1 MGGAVTDVVK
11 RYVPASYR
19 ALVGATNSYDFNIS
33 QLQAMADYVQYR
45 LFATVPGSSNE
56 AVVWNYNEL
65 ELLGIM
71 TTIQFIPAAI
81 DYWGNALQSQ
91 GTSGT
96 SEDNV
101 YFDRRPDLWK
111 VYDRLVKQ
119 AEELSGVIGVNI
131 TVVKAVVPKVS
142 YGDNGRG
149 ILVTEDPSDWP
160 PAFQQANIGNTVPW
174 SYET

>member
-1 MGGAVTDVVK
+1 MGAVTDVVK
-11 RYVPASYR
+11 RYVPASYK
-19 ALVGATNSYDFNIS
+19 ALVGATNTYDFNIS
-33 QLQAMADYVQYR
+33 QLQAMANYVQYR

-56 AVVWNYNEL
+56 SVVWNYNEL
-65 ELLGIM
+65 ELIGIM

-96 SEDNV
+96 SEDNS
-101 YFDRRPDLWK
+101 YFDRRPDLWR
-111 VYDRLVKQ
+111 VYEKLVGQ
-119 AEELSGVIGVNI
+119 SQELSAVVGVNVSAI
-131 TVVKAVVPKVS
+131 KAVIPKVS

-149 ILVTEDPSDWP
+149 VLWTQEPTDFPKSFEKVNVDNLI
-160 PAFQQANIGNTVPW
+160 PW